1 MIDVDSVTYFFISP
15 KPVDMRK
22 GRDKLAAVIRELL
35 GKDPRNGTQ
44 AYIFYSKDYKT
55 VKIFHR
61 DYCGI
66 EIYQKWFENGR
77 MLKPE
82 FRTIARTHA
91 VSRSQ
96 LRLLL
101 AGAVQAT
108 LKIE

>member
-1 MIDVDSVTYFFISP
+1 MIDVNSVTYFFICPS
-15 KPVDMRK
+15 PVDMRK
-22 GRDKLAAVIRELL
+22 GREKLANYIRERL

-66 EIYQKWFENGR
+66 EIYTKWFENGR

-82 FRTIARTHA
+82 FMTIARTHE
-91 VSRSQ
+91 VTRSQ
-96 LRLLL
+96 LTLLL
-101 AGAVQAT
+101 AGAVQST
-108 LKIE
+108 LKII

>member
-1 MIDVDSVTYFFISP
+1 MIDVNSVTYFFICPS
-15 KPVDMRK
+15 PVDMRK
-22 GRDKLAAVIRELL
+22 GREKPANYIRERL

-66 EIYQKWFENGR
+66 EIYTKWFENGR

-82 FRTIARTHA
+82 FMTIARTHE
-91 VSRSQ
+91 VTRSQ
-96 LRLLL
+96 LTLLL
-101 AGAVQAT
+101 AGAVQST
-108 LKIE
+108 LKII

>member
-55 VKIFHR
+55 VKIFHH

-91 VSRSQ
+91 VSRTQ

-101 AGAVQAT
+101 AGAVQTT

>member
-1 MIDVDSVTYFFISP
+1 MIDVNSVTYFFICPS
-15 KPVDMRK
+15 PVDMRK
-22 GRDKLAAVIRELL
+22 GREKLANHIRERL

-66 EIYQKWFENGR
+66 EIYTKWFENGR

-82 FRTIARTHA
+82 FMTIARTHE
-91 VSRSQ
+91 VTRSQ
-96 LRLLL
+96 LTLLL
-101 AGAVQAT
+101 AGAVQST
-108 LKIE
+108 LKII